1 MRSTREIYDVNINAD
16 SDKIVILYN
25 ANAVCCLASSLTFC
39 EITIL

>member
-25 ANAVCCLASSLTFC
+25 ANAVCCFV
-39 EITIL
+39 IQFDIL